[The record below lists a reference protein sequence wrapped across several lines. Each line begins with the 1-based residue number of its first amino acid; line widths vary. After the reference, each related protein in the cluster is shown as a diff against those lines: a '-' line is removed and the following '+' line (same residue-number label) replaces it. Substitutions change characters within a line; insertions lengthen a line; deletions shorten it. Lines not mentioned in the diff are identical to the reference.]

1 MKRYIFIFATGYGI
15 GEVSSHTVKTY
26 PINIK
31 ADNDVEAIK
40 KISRTR
46 LSKSRYNSCFSA
58 SVFAVCVDNKYG
70 ICFEDYSTI
79 KWEED
84 YVLRSPQVFG
94 PPPYKWQISKPKYL
108 NEWICNYIFNPCY
121 PSFKAYQD
129 YVFEYMNHPAFGETA
144 EQRLNKYYYPLL
156 QMQDPLAC

>member
-40 KISRTR
+40 KIAKAK
-46 LSKSRYNSCFSA
+46 LSKIRYNECFGT
-58 SVFAVCVDNKYG
+58 SVFAVHTGDKYG
-70 ICFEDYSTI
+70 ICFEDYQVI
-79 KWEED
+79 KWEGD
-84 YVLRSPQVFG
+84 YVLRPPQVYG
-94 PPPYKWQISKPKYL
+94 PLPYKHQISKPNYL
-108 NEWICNYIFNPCY
+108 NEWICTYIFKSCY
-121 PSFKAYQD
+121 PTFKAYQD
-129 YVFEYMNHPAFGETA
+129 HVFEYMNHPAFGETA